1 MMKKIL
7 YHGSSHIIQKPIYG
21 HGKSYNDYGLGFY
34 CTEHL
39 ELAKEWAC
47 TLNTDGYVNKYEID
61 LSDLSILNLSD
72 EKYSILHWLTLLIE
86 HRQFRIDSPIMKLGC
101 EWLKNNYH
109 IDLSPYDIII
119 GYRADDSYFAF
130 ARAFLTNQISLS
142 QLSYAMHLGKLGH
155 QVVIKSLKAFNR
167 IQFKSSEYVD
177 SSLYYPKRKTRD
189 EKARQ
194 DFKKELEN
202 IDLNSAHI
210 RDLIRKEVKQ

>member
-1 MMKKIL
+1 MKKIL
-7 YHGSSHIIQKPIYG
+7 YHGSPHIIQKPIYG

-61 LSDLSILNLSD
+61 LSDLAILNLSD

-86 HRQFRIDSPIMKLGC
+86 HRQFRIESPIMKLGC

-119 GYRADDSYFAF
+119 GYQGVKFTCEQDYSLALDDIFSNVNKGALNLSNH
-130 ARAFLTNQISLS
+130 FLSTFVN
-142 QLSYAMHLGKLGH
+142 
-155 QVVIKSLKAFNR
+155 
-167 IQFKSSEYVD
+167 
-177 SSLYYPKRKTRD
+177 
-189 EKARQ
+189 
-194 DFKKELEN
+194 
-202 IDLNSAHI
+202 
-210 RDLIRKEVKQ
+210 